1 MISEVLIAAIVSSS
15 VFTAIISG
23 LINFIKSRRESKLER
38 ITDERKLWREEI
50 REICDTLTSSNNL
63 KELKAAIGK
72 LKVRINIFGLN
83 EISEEDNKEYDTVS
97 FNHDAY
103 IWQSIRKV
111 EKEYFD
117 MNERNELVIKLS
129 LLLKYDWER
138 TKKEVNGERNGWY
151 KIFLCSIM
159 YYLVMGIPLLI
170 AMYKFRSLNNVN
182 NIQIILLMILLNP
195 LFVYSSIEVEL
206 FNLKNNTKVRD
217 KFLKIIANVFLVI
230 SKMILVFFP
239 NLLYLAFV
247 IKYIS
252 LHNLEV
258 STLSI
263 LALLF
268 FVISYVIIF
277 TQMHFQLLNRKEI
290 NNIEYLKFLNK
301 KSN

>member
-138 TKKEVNGERNGWY
+138 TKKKSMEKE
-151 KIFLCSIM
+151 M
-159 YYLVMGIPLLI
+159 DGI
-170 AMYKFRSLNNVN
+170 KF
-182 NIQIILLMILLNP
+182 
-195 LFVYSSIEVEL
+195 
-206 FNLKNNTKVRD
+206 
-217 KFLKIIANVFLVI
+217 
-230 SKMILVFFP
+230 
-239 NLLYLAFV
+239 
-247 IKYIS
+247 
-252 LHNLEV
+252 
-258 STLSI
+258 
-263 LALLF
+263 F
-268 FVISYVIIF
+268 FVA
-277 TQMHFQLLNRKEI
+277 
-290 NNIEYLKFLNK
+290 
-301 KSN
+301 